1 MKRMVIFM
9 QEIKYCPKCEGEN
22 AIDHKFC
29 VFCGEKFPIGKHE
42 INYINIFTEQIGTG
56 KKAKFIYNG
65 KELFVEE
72 VAIEFY
78 KKKGYNAIWSE
89 NDYWGFL
96 YALLFWDI
104 IFLKT
109 DTCISK
115 PMSDPDFE
123 QTYEFYQNSGGYDMP
138 HDFFSPSFYIY
149 RNTEIKE
156 WMDFLKTADIP
167 RILKNRYEKHYLE
180 RCRPIEDWNKYS
192 LDELLI
198 APRVLSNEQFLK
210 IMERL
215 VFSFSD
221 YRRGFPDL
229 IVYNDEELFFSEVKS
244 KKDNPS
250 EEQIIWHDYLLKE
263 VDVPVDLFCVNK
275 TDRQIKNIKNKYDKV
290 LKASEEIVDLDK
302 EISDILNSR
311 YVYQKEARRIIDKN
325 KDDKEEL
332 EKVVKLLK
340 IGIENTKRI
349 MGMIE
354 DGRINKQHFVPN
366 KKELFNPL
374 SNEN

>member
-1 MKRMVIFM
+1 MVIFM

-29 VFCGEKFPIGKHE
+29 VFCGEKFPTPKHE
-42 INYINIFTEQIGTG
+42 INCINMFTEQIGTG

>member
-1 MKRMVIFM
+1 MKRTVIFM

-29 VFCGEKFPIGKHE
+29 VFCGEKFPTPKQK
-42 INYINIFTEQIGTG
+42 INYIKIFTEQIGTG
-56 KKAKFIYNG
+56 KKAKFIYNE

-123 QTYEFYQNSGGYDMP
+123 QVYEFYQNSGGYDMP

-354 DGRINKQHFVPN
+354 DGKINKQHFNPN

-374 SNEN
+374 SNAN